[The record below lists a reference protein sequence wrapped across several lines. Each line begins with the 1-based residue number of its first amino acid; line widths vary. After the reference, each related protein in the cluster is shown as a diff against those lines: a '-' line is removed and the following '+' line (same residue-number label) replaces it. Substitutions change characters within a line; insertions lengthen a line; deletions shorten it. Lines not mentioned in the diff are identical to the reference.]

1 MPLTV
6 YGSGKQSR
14 CFGHVGDAVE
24 AMLRLVSTDRAV
36 GEVVNIGNDEEITI
50 EDLARLVNERTESAS
65 PLRWIPYDQAYEPG
79 FEDMFRR
86 VPSLEKLVRIAG
98 YRPRTKLSSIIDM
111 IAADLQTRRESN
123 SSVLPM
129 IGGVCGYDCRLIGE
143 FRSAP

>member
-1 MPLTV
+1 MR
-6 YGSGKQSR
+6 S
-14 CFGHVGDAVE
+14 E

-129 IGGVCGYDCRLIGE
+129 IGGDYAGTIV
-143 FRSAP
+143 A